1 MRRSVVRRAATRTY
15 NPHTSGGLREADG
28 RPSIA
33 SGPADLRHHQLEA
46 DTMRQFVLRS
56 ILCLIVAVATSAPV
70 FTADTRALTVRD
82 FVVEPA
88 TLINLGFEW
97 FIDGDDNRNA
107 AVTVSYRRVGETAWQ
122 PALPLL
128 RLQGERI
135 AQGKQL
141 DVTSPNMFAGSILDL
156 EPDTEYE
163 ARFQASDPDGVSG
176 ERARTVRVRT
186 RAEPKPASDGRTFHV
201 YPPNF
206 KGPKTEPSFE
216 GLMCAYN
223 LTCAG
228 TDWATAGRPRV
239 KPGDTIL
246 VHAGVYKYNRLEYT
260 NDVAVNRT
268 VPLDGTYYLTADGT
282 PERPIAIKAAGDG
295 EVIFDGAG
303 NFALFDVKA
312 ADYNYF
318 EGITFRNSDIAI
330 WAGTQFAI
338 GAKGLTVK
346 HCRFEDVGAGVFT
359 NYSGSSNFYIADNYF
374 IGRDDPNHVIG
385 WNGNFWQPFN
395 GVEGQKFPP
404 VMASYVAV
412 KVYGPGHV
420 IAYNYVANFH
430 DGIDIETYGNP
441 DGSAAEGGP
450 AYPPKNYWDRR
461 PVAIDF
467 YNNYMTNFHDNPFE
481 ADGGMHNIRVMRNMM
496 INSASHAFCNQ
507 PAIGG
512 PTYWVRNIAYHLP
525 GGSTRLTGG
534 SAGVLFYNNTILS
547 ETSAQGTSNVHWR
560 NNLVLGE
567 NSGPV
572 LFSINTYTNYS
583 SSDYNGFRPNPGTAT
598 SFQWNSPPFDVPAD
612 YSIVT
617 ANPQGAAAAAG
628 AGAGAAAPG
637 AAAPGAGRGT
647 TATRRLE
654 TRAFAALADYSA
666 ATKQDQHSVL
676 VDYDIFTNVPR
687 LDAQD
692 RTKVQKVYKAE
703 DYDFSL
709 RAGAAA
715 LDRGAVLPTVTDGFT
730 GSAPDL
736 GALER
741 GKPAPHY
748 GPR

>member
-1 MRRSVVRRAATRTY
+1 MRTHLLVGAALLL
-15 NPHTSGGLREADG
+15 GLTLPDPVLTAG
-28 RPSIA
+28 RN
-33 SGPADLRHHQLEA
+33 
-46 DTMRQFVLRS
+46 
-56 ILCLIVAVATSAPV
+56 
-70 FTADTRALTVRD
+70 ALTLRD
-82 FVVEPA
+82 FVVEPP

-97 FIDGDDNRNA
+97 FVDGDDNRNGS
-107 AVTVSYRRVGETAWQ
+107 VSVSYRRPGEAAWQ

-128 RLQGERI
+128 RLQGERV
-135 AQGKQL
+135 AQGRQL

-163 ARFQASDPDGVSG
+163 ARFQVSDPDGVSG
-176 ERARTVRVRT
+176 ERTKVVRVRT
-186 RAEPKPASDGRTFHV
+186 RAEPKPAQDGRTFHV

-206 KGPKTEPSFE
+206 KGAKIEPSFE

-246 VHAGVYKYNRLEYT
+246 VHAGTYKYNRLEYT
-260 NDVAVNRT
+260 NDAAVNRT

-282 PERPIAIKAAGDG
+282 PERPIVIKGAGDG

-312 ADYNYF
+312 ADYTYF
-318 EGITFRNSDIAI
+318 DGITFRNSDIAI

-338 GAKGLTVK
+338 GSKGLTVK
-346 HCRFEDVGAGVFT
+346 HSRFEDVGAGIFS
-359 NYSGSSNFYIADNYF
+359 NYSGSSNFYIADNWF
-374 IGRDDPNHVIG
+374 IGRDDPDHVIG
-385 WNGNFWQPFN
+385 WSGNFWQPFN

-450 AYPPKNYWDRR
+450 AYPPRASWDRR

-481 ADGGMHNIRVMRNMM
+481 TDGGMHNVRVMRNMM

-507 PAIGG
+507 PSIGG

-534 SAGVLFYNNTILS
+534 SAGVIFYNNTILS
-547 ETSAQGTSNVHWR
+547 ETSAQGASNVHWR
-560 NNLVLGE
+560 NNLFLGE
-567 NSGPV
+567 ASAPT

-583 SSDYNGFRPNPGTAT
+583 SSDYNGFRPNPGAPTT
-598 SFQWNSPPFDVPAD
+598 FQWNSPPFEVMAD
-612 YSIVT
+612 YGFAT
-617 ANPQGAAAAAG
+617 ANPQGAAAAVG
-628 AGAGAAAPG
+628 AGGGPAGRAAAP
-637 AAAPGAGRGT
+637 A
-647 TATRRLE
+647 RRLE
-654 TRAFAALADYSA
+654 TRAFATLADYSA
-666 ATKQDQHSVL
+666 ATRQDQHSVL

-692 RTKVQKVYKAE
+692 GTKVQKVYKAE

-709 RAGAAA
+709 RAGSAAV
-715 LDRGAVLPTVTDGFT
+715 DRGVALPTVTDGFT
-730 GSAPDL
+730 GTAPDL

-741 GKPAPHY
+741 DRPSPHY
-748 GPR
+748 GPRNR